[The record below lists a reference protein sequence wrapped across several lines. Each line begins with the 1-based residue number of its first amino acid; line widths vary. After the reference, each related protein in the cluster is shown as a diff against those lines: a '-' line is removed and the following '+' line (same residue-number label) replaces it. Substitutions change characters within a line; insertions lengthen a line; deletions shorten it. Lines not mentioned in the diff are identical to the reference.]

1 MKWPAQRLT
10 GGSKKSFGMYDE
22 AAKLDAAGV
31 DRRVRGEALSLQ
43 QLCRVADA
51 IGEMTS

>member
-31 DRRVRGEALSLQ
+31 DLIHL
-43 QLCRVADA
+43 
-51 IGEMTS
+51 